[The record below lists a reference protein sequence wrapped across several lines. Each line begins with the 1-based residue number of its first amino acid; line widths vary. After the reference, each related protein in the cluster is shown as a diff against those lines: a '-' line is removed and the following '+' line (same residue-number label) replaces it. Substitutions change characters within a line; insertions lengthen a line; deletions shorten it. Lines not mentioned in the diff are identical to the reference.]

1 LSTHQEQS
9 DQSRPFVVHVV
20 GDIAPSGEAIGLQI
34 ERSGQGPINLC
45 IRTEDVKY
53 LVSLL
58 LNLGCEAKR
67 RQSSPG
73 PDAPPTEAIPLPLSA
88 INVGQSDDDQPF
100 LLLEIGIRRG
110 ATRREVQGVRM
121 RPMNT
126 SPASV
131 AAGGLMITS
140 ALRTSFSRTIA
151 TYSTSIVAARI
162 EPTEIIVRL
171 KLNRAPRKGL
181 AILQPAKGH
190 PPLRT

>member
-9 DQSRPFVVHVV
+9 GQGRPFVLHVV

-67 RQSSPG
+67 LQSSPA
-73 PDAPPTEAIPLPLSA
+73 PDAPPTEAIPLPLDA

-100 LLLEIGIRRG
+100 LLLEVGI
-110 ATRREVQGVRM
+110 ASLMFMV
-121 RPMNT
+121 
-126 SPASV
+126 SPTCLEQVGQMMLTLSAKSS
-131 AAGGLMITS
+131 S
-140 ALRTSFSRTIA
+140 ALS
-151 TYSTSIVAARI
+151 
-162 EPTEIIVRL
+162 
-171 KLNRAPRKGL
+171 
-181 AILQPAKGH
+181 
-190 PPLRT
+190 

>member
-67 RQSSPG
+67 RQPSPG
-73 PDAPPTEAIPLPLSA
+73 PDAPPTEAIPLPLNA

-100 LLLEIGIRRG
+100 LLLEVGIASLMFMVSPTCLEQIGQ
-110 ATRREVQGVRM
+110 TM
-121 RPMNT
+121 
-126 SPASV
+126 
-131 AAGGLMITS
+131 LMLS
-140 ALRTSFSRTIA
+140 AKSSSA
-151 TYSTSIVAARI
+151 
-162 EPTEIIVRL
+162 PT
-171 KLNRAPRKGL
+171 
-181 AILQPAKGH
+181 
-190 PPLRT
+190 

>member
-9 DQSRPFVVHVV
+9 GQSRPFVVHVV

-73 PDAPPTEAIPLPLSA
+73 PDAPPTEAIPLPLDA

-100 LLLEIGIRRG
+100 LLLEVGI
-110 ATRREVQGVRM
+110 ASLMFMV
-121 RPMNT
+121 
-126 SPASV
+126 SPTCLEQVGQMMLTLSAKSS
-131 AAGGLMITS
+131 S
-140 ALRTSFSRTIA
+140 ALS
-151 TYSTSIVAARI
+151 
-162 EPTEIIVRL
+162 
-171 KLNRAPRKGL
+171 
-181 AILQPAKGH
+181 
-190 PPLRT
+190 